1 MFCIAVYDI
10 NEKRVSKVLKLF
22 RQYLHWIQN
31 SVFEGHLSPQQID
44 DLIDKALEI
53 IDPEEDSIIIYIMDS
68 DKWVEKLNFGID
80 KSRLTSNYIE

>member
-22 RQYLHWIQN
+22 RQYLHWVQN
-31 SVFEGHLSPQQID
+31 SVFEGHLSPKQID

-53 IDPEEDSIIIYIMDS
+53 IDPEEDSIIIYIMET
-68 DKWVEKLNFGID
+68 DKYVEKLNFGID
-80 KSRLTSNYIE
+80 KSRLTSNFIE